1 MITKLHLR
9 NFKKHTDASF
19 DFTEGF
25 NGIFGGNYTG
35 KTTILYGILYALG
48 GASAVPG
55 TRILTRG
62 ASAGLK
68 VSMEF
73 SAGGT
78 EYEVSRTKTSA
89 NLLRGEEVIATG
101 TTGVNSAIEDILG
114 MSMKR
119 FLQLRY
125 AAQKE
130 AHSTLTLGAAE
141 LHSLLEELTGI
152 ATLSKALGRLK
163 TLGVGSKAQL
173 EVLPDEDV
181 ELLKTEL
188 SEARLAASAARA
200 AAVGAGRRAA
210 DLEVAVSEVRSKVSG
225 LLELRTQWESYR
237 DKLTTHRASLAA
249 ATASA
254 LSGRQAVEAAE
265 AICTPEDLKAAE
277 AEVRALGAR
286 GRDAREYYKEEAA
299 YQRAQAQSVEA
310 DCALDTARAGFAKLS
325 FQPTALTRSVEAKA
339 EAKVAKVSAEL
350 AWKSARQM
358 AVDRVCKTCL
368 RELDGTLS
376 QEEMESAESEAK
388 SSVRSAE
395 SKLSACDL
403 LVKALK
409 AEEVEWLRLAK
420 VQDEAALA
428 AIGAES
434 WASATSAVFSVLN
447 PPTLSQ
453 EELAGLDVTIEK
465 ATADWE
471 LKETQVD
478 NLNTLKQKLA
488 ACEALAEKEEADVQV
503 LLDSSPD
510 PFDTSKAYELKGF
523 QAHLAFESPLLT
535 KAEEELAQARS
546 NLTAAESQLPLLK
559 ERFTAAQDRQASRQ
573 AVLSKQASITALSK
587 YLKANRDRYSAE
599 AWDFFMASAS
609 QFVSACTDG
618 AVSEVVRTEAG
629 KFEFVEDGFKMSI
642 KEASGAQAA
651 ILGLGVKVALSQ
663 SAPCPLDILLVDEP
677 TADMDAEHSM
687 ATTAVL
693 ASGST
698 QVLGISH
705 RDMDQSLCNN
715 SIVL

>member
-1 MITKLHLR
+1 VITKLHLR

-130 AHSTLTLGAAE
+130 AHTTLTLGATE

-163 TLGVGSKAQL
+163 TMGVGFKAQL
-173 EVLPDEDV
+173 EVLPEEDV
-181 ELLKTEL
+181 EAIAAEVA
-188 SEARLAASAARA
+188 EATSALRVARGSVASAEKEAL
-200 AAVGAGRRAA
+200 GKGG
-210 DLEVAVSEVRSKVSG
+210 EVEKIASEVTGMLSLAEGWGRYK
-225 LLELRTQWESYR
+225 
-237 DKLTTHRASLAA
+237 DKLTTARASLEA
-249 ATASA
+249 ATSSAS
-254 LSGRQAVEAAE
+254 SSRQSVEAA
-265 AICTPEDLKAAE
+265 AAVCTSEDLKAAE
-277 AEVRALGAR
+277 AEVRMLGVK
-286 GRDAREYYKEEAA
+286 GQEAREYYKAEGALQSAKAAADLAESELHASESAFSTLSFRPGTLSKAVGEAA
-299 YQRAQAQSVEA
+299 EA
-310 DCALDTARAGFAKLS
+310 KAAKGFAKSAWDDSKLL
-325 FQPTALTRSVEAKA
+325 LTN
-339 EAKVAKVSAEL
+339 
-350 AWKSARQM
+350 
-358 AVDRVCKTCL
+358 RVCVACH
-368 RELDGTLS
+368 RELDGALS
-376 QEEMESAESEAK
+376 QADLESAEAKAKVILAEAK
-388 SSVRSAE
+388 LRLSDCQDAVVELKTAEAQWRKKAKDRDEASASLLWAE
-395 SKLSACDL
+395 DKAGDKRRVFSALCPPALS
-403 LVKALK
+403 K
-409 AEEVEWLRLAK
+409 AELA
-420 VQDEAALA
+420 D
-428 AIGAES
+428 
-434 WASATSAVFSVLN
+434 
-447 PPTLSQ
+447 
-453 EELAGLDVTIEK
+453 LDTTIEK

-471 LKETQVD
+471 LKETQTEK
-478 NLNTLKQKLA
+478 LNTLQQKLA
-488 ACEALAEKEEADVQV
+488 ACEALAEKGEDDLQR
-503 LLDSSPD
+503 LLDKPPADLDYGRLSD
-510 PFDTSKAYELKGF
+510 LQQKLVLGELSLETL
-523 QAHLAFESPLLT
+523 QEV
-535 KAEEELAQARS
+535 LAQARS
-546 NLTAAESQLPLLK
+546 VSTALQAQLPLLK
-559 ERFTAAQDRQASRQ
+559 ERLLSAQSRQADRQAALSRQ
-573 AVLSKQASITALSK
+573 ASAISLSKFLTS
-587 YLKANRDRYSAE
+587 NRDRYSAE

-609 QFVSACTDG
+609 QFVSACTEG
-618 AVSEVVRTEAG
+618 AVSEVVRTDAG

-698 QVLGISH
+698 QVIGISH